1 MLGYLHNPEATRAC
15 IDSDGYMHTGDVA
28 TVDDE
33 GYFFIVDRVKELIK
47 VKGFQV
53 APAELEAVL
62 MSHDGIIDAAVIGV
76 LASSVEGVRDTDGE
90 AIKAY
95 VVLKD
100 EGGMSEDEVKAF
112 VATRVADFKQIASCV
127 FVSQIPKSGSG
138 KILRREI
145 RAGKLD

>member
-1 MLGYLHNPEATRAC
+1 MLGYLNNEEATRAC
-15 IDSDGYMHTGDVA
+15 IDSDGFMHTGDVA

-33 GYFFIVDRVKELIK
+33 GYFFIIDRVKELIK

-62 MSHDGIIDAAVIGV
+62 IMHEGISDAAVIGV
-76 LASSVEGVRDTDGE
+76 PASSVEDVRDTDGE

-95 VVLKD
+95 VVLRD
-100 EGGMSEDEVKAF
+100 EGGMSADDVKAYI
-112 VATRVADFKQIASCV
+112 AARVADYKRLTSVKFV
-127 FVSQIPKSGSG
+127 FEIPKSGSG